1 LKFCASIILN
11 GGLTVKY
18 SEITQGGKNGNEVM
32 KFVLR
37 EDTISR
43 FRVGFAEI
51 EKVIIYG
58 SREKGIYR
66 EGSDI
71 DMVLEGDML
80 TEEIRK
86 EKSGWLLTNSIHPT

>member
-37 EDTISR
+37 EDTISS
-43 FRVGFAEI
+43 FRVGFAGFAEI

-71 DMVLEGDML
+71 DRGA
-80 TEEIRK
+80 
-86 EKSGWLLTNSIHPT
+86 